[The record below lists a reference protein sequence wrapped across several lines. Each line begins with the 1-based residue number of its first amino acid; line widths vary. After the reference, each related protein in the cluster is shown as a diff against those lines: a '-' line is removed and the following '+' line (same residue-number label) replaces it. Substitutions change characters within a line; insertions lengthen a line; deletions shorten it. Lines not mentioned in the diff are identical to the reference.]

1 MNILI
6 IQNTNPIFEPN
17 MDVTEKHLEQIKKV
31 LPSATIQIFKDTD
44 NLAKVIDNADIVI
57 TPNISLIP
65 LNQAKNLKLIQVT
78 SAGVNGLPKELVEN
92 DILITNASGVHPIP
106 IAEHV
111 IAFMLM
117 FAHQLSS
124 LHRTQI
130 EKKIWD
136 YSYTKYPIQE
146 LSRKTIGITGMGRI
160 GTHIAKLAK
169 GFDMHVIAM
178 VRDVSKKYQYV
189 DDVVTEKNVAKLLQR
204 ADFVV
209 NAMPLTD
216 ETKYFFDME
225 KFKQMKPTAYFI
237 NIGRGPV
244 ANEKDLIEAL
254 QKDVIAGAGLDVFEV
269 EPLSDESPLWN
280 MENVIITPHSS
291 GQTPEYM
298 NRVIDIF
305 CENLKAYLEKKDM
318 PNLVDKRKG
327 Y

>member
-6 IQNTNPIFEPN
+6 IQNTNPIFTPT
-17 MDVTEKHLEQIKKV
+17 MGVTEKHLEQIKKV
-31 LPSATIQIFKDTD
+31 LPTATIQIVKDTD
-44 NLAKVIDNADIVI
+44 NFGKDIETADIVI
-57 TPNISLIP
+57 TPNIQLIP
-65 LNQAKNLKLIQVT
+65 LPSAKNLKLIQVT

-92 DILITNASGVHPIP
+92 DMLISNASGVHPIP

-117 FAHQLSS
+117 FSHQLHA
-124 LHRTQI
+124 LHKTQL
-130 EKKIWD
+130 EKKTWD
-136 YSYTKYPIQE
+136 YSYNKYPIQE
-146 LSRKTIGITGMGRI
+146 LYGKTIGITGLGRI
-160 GTHIAKLAK
+160 GTKIAQLAK
-169 GFDMHVIAM
+169 GFEMTVLAM
-178 VRDVSKKYQYV
+178 VRDVNKKYQYV
-189 DDVVTEKNVAKLLQR
+189 DELFIEKNVAKLLQR

-225 KFKQMKPTAYFI
+225 KFKQMKKSAYFI

-254 QKDVIAGAGLDVFEV
+254 KKDVITGAGLDVFEK
-269 EPLSDESPLWN
+269 EPLANDSPLWN
-280 MENVIITPHSS
+280 MENVLITPHSS

-305 CENLKAYLEKKDM
+305 CKNLKAYVEKTPM

>member
-1 MNILI
+1 
-6 IQNTNPIFEPN
+6 

-31 LPSATIQIFKDTD
+31 LPAATIKIVKDTD
-44 NLAKVIDNADIVI
+44 NLEKHIEKADIII
-57 TPNISLIP
+57 TPNIQLIP
-65 LNQAKNLKLIQVT
+65 LANAKNLKLIQVT

-92 DILITNASGVHPIP
+92 DILIINASGVHPIP

-117 FAHQLSS
+117 FAHQLHA
-124 LHRTQI
+124 LQRTQI
-130 EKKIWD
+130 EKKLWD

-146 LSRKTIGITGMGRI
+146 LSGKTIGITGMGRI
-160 GTHIAKLAK
+160 GTKIAQLAK
-169 GFDMHVIAM
+169 GFDMRIIAM
-178 VRDVSKKYQYV
+178 VRDTGKKYQYV
-189 DDVVTEKNVAKLLQR
+189 DEVVTEKNVATLLQR

-225 KFKQMKPTAYFI
+225 KFKHMKPTSYFI

-254 QKDVIAGAGLDVFEV
+254 KEKIIAGAGLDVFEV
-269 EPLSDESPLWN
+269 EPLANESPLWN
-280 MENVIITPHSS
+280 MENVLITPHSS

-305 CENLKAYLEKKDM
+305 CENLKAYLSKKPM